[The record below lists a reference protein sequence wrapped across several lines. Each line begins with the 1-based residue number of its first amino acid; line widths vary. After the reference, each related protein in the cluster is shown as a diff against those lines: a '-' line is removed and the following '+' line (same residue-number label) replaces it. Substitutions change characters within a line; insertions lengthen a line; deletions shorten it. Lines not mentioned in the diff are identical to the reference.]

1 MGSLG
6 IGGGFG
12 WKYHFGRKH
21 GHPRRA
27 KACESGDGESTL
39 EGNGVWNFKFPLKP
53 ALTAASLALTGD
65 TIAQITR
72 PTTPTTSTQQ
82 PHLTKKDAISNH
94 DWLRALRMAAY
105 GFLLYGPGSHAWY
118 QLLDSTL
125 PKQTFENLTLKVI
138 LNQVVLGPCVIAVI
152 FAWNNLWIGRLSE
165 LPKKYQNDALPTL
178 FNGGISKVAL
188 FEADPNK
195 YAYNQTNMHLYA
207 HIHLY
212 THAHTHIRTIFPH
225 THR

>member
-39 EGNGVWNFKFPLKP
+39 EGNGDWNFKFPLKP

-125 PKQTFENLTLKVI
+125 PKQTLENLTLKVI

-178 FNGGISKVAL
+178 FNGFKFWIPVSVLNFGL
-188 FEADPNK
+188 
-195 YAYNQTNMHLYA
+195 
-207 HIHLY
+207 
-212 THAHTHIRTIFPH
+212 
-225 THR
+225 